1 MIVSCPFDAELSTE
15 LTERELAA
23 EVSRSD
29 RLLAARSLLKQC
41 VPPTIARTVRVME
54 PYVDLDGR
62 RRYWPVTRER
72 LFLVSV

>member
-29 RLLAARSLLKQC
+29 RLLAAAFTAEAVCATDYRSHC
-41 VPPTIARTVRVME
+41 SCDGAVRR
-54 PYVDLDGR
+54 P
-62 RRYWPVTRER
+62 
-72 LFLVSV
+72 